1 MTDAGLTHV
10 AIEVSDLQRSIDFY
24 AAYGGFE
31 VVHRREGIAW
41 ISDRTRSAVLDMPPW
56 VLVIMLSEPR
66 AKSFHIVSPL
76 HNHGVPHPAAHGFQ

>member
-31 VVHRREGIAW
+31 VVHRRDGV
-41 ISDRTRSAVLDMPPW
+41 RRSSAD
-56 VLVIMLSEPR
+56 
-66 AKSFHIVSPL
+66 
-76 HNHGVPHPAAHGFQ
+76 AAHLFSTCRGTQAPGKARPSIAVDERVDKQLSS